1 MVRGDAA
8 CRRVVGTGPSRHL
21 LSCSKHSVSLWN
33 FWKSKVSVLAILP
46 TSTRLSEFQYE
57 FLVFLFLVFL
67 QWKSTHRR
75 LRRTAATRGTSPGC
89 LGSFQQVMG
98 VPLGPSYHPLIHRIF
113 QGRIN
118 HAAIGGTTIYGQ
130 ILGCGLEFRM
140 ILQIHR
146 TAVTV
151 GFQSL
156 GAQFSATKDFL
167 PSLGESAVTAEFV
180 WDTQGEVV
188 RSCRPRSAQ
197 NVLDAFLQEKA

>member
-1 MVRGDAA
+1 M
-8 CRRVVGTGPSRHL
+8 
-21 LSCSKHSVSLWN
+21 
-33 FWKSKVSVLAILP
+33 
-46 TSTRLSEFQYE
+46 
-57 FLVFLFLVFL
+57 
-67 QWKSTHRR
+67 
-75 LRRTAATRGTSPGC
+75 
-89 LGSFQQVMG
+89 
-98 VPLGPSYHPLIHRIF
+98 
-113 QGRIN
+113 N

-140 ILQIHR
+140 ILHIHR
-146 TAVTV
+146 TEVTV

-188 RSCRPRSAQ
+188 RSCRPRSPQ